1 MKLIAFSVIA
11 LAFVWQG
18 KIIPQENDAL
28 DIPWEPVA
36 NQHYH
41 AINIPVDANVTPEQ
55 TSELKLEKHIIKF
68 YFWPGSESCYQLDQ
82 ALRAWHEQHPQIQID
97 RIPLVKR
104 PQWRLLAK
112 AWLVAKQMDDE
123 MAFLDELYQ
132 QIHDKRQP
140 IENYFNLE
148 QFIISRNIDPLN
160 FKTQFNALSTNQQL
174 QSLQLQADKLSIA
187 GVPTI
192 IINNR
197 WYTDASTGVSSAKLI
212 TIITQLIYK
221 NEPDDR

>member
-18 KIIPQENDAL
+18 KIFSQENNPV
-28 DIPWEPVA
+28 DIPWKPVA
-36 NQHYH
+36 GQHFH
-41 AINIPVDANVTPEQ
+41 AISHANNPDVLPNQ
-55 TSELKLEKHIIKF
+55 SSEFDLNKNSITF

-82 ALRAWHEQHPQIQID
+82 TIKSWHEEHPEIQID

-112 AWLVAKQMDDE
+112 AWLVAKKIDDE
-123 MAFLDELYQ
+123 LTFLDALYQ
-132 QIHDKRQP
+132 KIHGKREL
-140 IENYFNLE
+140 IDNYLNLE
-148 QFIISRNIDPLN
+148 QFIVSRGLDPLD

-174 QSLQLQADKLSIA
+174 QSIQLQAEKLSIA
-187 GVPTI
+187 GVPAI

-197 WYTDASTGVSSAKLI
+197 WYTDASTGISSAQLI
-212 TIITQLIYK
+212 TIIDQLIVK
-221 NEPDDR
+221 NEPDKS

>member
-18 KIIPQENDAL
+18 KIFPQENNPV
-28 DIPWEPVA
+28 DIPWNPVA
-36 NQHYH
+36 GKHFH
-41 AINIPVDANVTPEQ
+41 AINPDALPKQ
-55 TSELKLEKHIIKF
+55 SSELDLHKSSITF

-82 ALRAWHEQHPQIQID
+82 TIQSWHEQHPEIQID

-112 AWLVAKQMDDE
+112 AWLVAKKRDD
-123 MAFLDELYQ
+123 ALTFLDALYEK
-132 QIHDKRQP
+132 IHGEREP
-140 IENYFNLE
+140 IDHYSSLE
-148 QFIISRNIDPLN
+148 QFIVSRGLDPLD

-174 QSLQLQADKLSIA
+174 QSLQLQAEKLSIA

-197 WYTDASTGVSSAKLI
+197 WYTDASTGISSA
-212 TIITQLIYK
+212 QLIAIIDQLIEK
-221 NEPDDR
+221 K